1 MIDSSRLLSAVRSCR
16 TLQVEGR
23 VTEMTGI
30 IIKACIPGIETGELC
45 LIGRSGRLP
54 LPAEVVGF
62 RDDLAFLMPL
72 GNCRHISPMCPVRS
86 TGLSTSIRCGSFLLG
101 QVLDVA
107 ELLRDSSRDR
117 NGGRVPLDRDPPAPM
132 MRKRITRQLRLGV
145 RSLDVFVP
153 VGEGQRLGV
162 FAAAGTGK
170 STLLGMIARGADVD
184 VNVVALIGER
194 GREVR
199 EFVEDN
205 LGEKGM
211 QRSVV
216 VVATSDAPALVRLK
230 AAFAATAIAEYFRD
244 QGLHVLLMMDS
255 VTRFARAQRE
265 IGLAIGEPPARGG
278 YTPSV
283 FSTLPRLLE
292 RAGNSERGSITGLY
306 TVLVAGDDLT
316 EPVADEVMSILDGH
330 IILSRRI
337 AGSGIYPA
345 VDLLLSK
352 SRILTQLVSGENLER
367 ISTLLELLALH
378 EENRDAIAYGIYRSG
393 ANDRI
398 DQAIRIM
405 PPLLELLRQ
414 QNPDDRCPAELH
426 ECFARILSEHAP

>member
-1 MIDSSRLLSAVRSCR
+1 MIDFARLATAVRSCR
-16 TLQVEGR
+16 TLHVEGR

-45 LIGRSGRLP
+45 LIGRSGHMP

-72 GNCRHISPMCPVRS
+72 GNCRHVSPMCPVRT
-86 TGLSTSIRCGSFLLG
+86 TGLCTSIRCGPFLLG
-101 QVLDVA
+101 HVFDVSD
-107 ELLRDSSRDR
+107 LLQTSSRDR
-117 NGGRVPLDRDPPAPM
+117 CGHRMPLDRDPPAPM
-132 MRKRITRQLRLGV
+132 TRRRISHQLRLGV
-145 RSLDVFVP
+145 RALDVFIP
-153 VGEGQRLGV
+153 VGVGQRLGV

-199 EFVEDN
+199 EFVEDS
-205 LGEKGM
+205 LGEEGM
-211 QRSVV
+211 RRSVV

-255 VTRFARAQRE
+255 ITRFARAQRE

-292 RAGNSERGSITGLY
+292 RAGNSDRGSITGLY

-316 EPVADEVMSILDGH
+316 EPIADEVISILDGH

-337 AGSGIYPA
+337 ARSGIYPA

-352 SRILTQLVSGENLER
+352 SRIMTQLVSMEDLCM
-367 ISTLLELLALH
+367 ISSILELLALYD
-378 EENRDAIAYGIYRSG
+378 ENRDAIAYGIYRSG
-393 ANDRI
+393 TNEQIDR
-398 DQAIRIM
+398 AIRLM
-405 PPLLELLRQ
+405 PVLLELLNQR
-414 QNPDDRCPAELH
+414 NPDDRSPAELH
-426 ECFARILSEHAP
+426 ACFSRIVSEY